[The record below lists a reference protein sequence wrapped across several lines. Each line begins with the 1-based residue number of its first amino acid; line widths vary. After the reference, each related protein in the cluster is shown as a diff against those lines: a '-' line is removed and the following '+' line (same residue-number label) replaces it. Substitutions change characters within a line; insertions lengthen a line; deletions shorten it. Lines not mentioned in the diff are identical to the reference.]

1 MQVVQGSSPLGLVVL
16 GMEEPAA
23 CSSRGGC
30 SPRDGAFCKYALT
43 SCNSI
48 KTAIEKRSEKES
60 TRLDPQRMR
69 RADPRERVA
78 EVLRAQRAGQFL
90 QLLGASWD
98 LPKLDGD
105 AHPKFEE
112 RHIHIP
118 GASFDIDQC
127 SVPKSSY
134 DHVLPRSAHLPE
146 YRPPGVFASRM
157 WCPGTPAAPAGPH
170 TLQYTLTV
178 GSQDGSVQPRFLA
191 EGHLDS
197 QPFLHYDSENGRAE
211 PRGPWAEAVL
221 GAETRDAEN
230 ELLTDKGK
238 DLRMSLAVAAGAQRS
253 TRGFRDFRYDG
264 EPLLS
269 YDPKTQRWTV
279 PWPSAQAL
287 AASLQRSWE
296 DGAAEARKHYRYT
309 LADCVGELKRY
320 LRSRMGFQRPAVTVT
335 HSEPSGGTVNLTCWA
350 FGFYP
355 WNISLAW
362 HQDGQPLSQ
371 DAQWSGGVLPYENG
385 TYQAWVVTRVPQ
397 GEEPQFTCHV
407 GHGGNH
413 STHPVPGK
421 AVDLQ
426 SGRSHATIGAA
437 VAVAVAVFSGAV
449 AVVLYFCWCRRKH
462 GAPETHPCPGEHSEL
477 MSVHIQDPQQTV
489 NTGPEGTGQP
499 GVRSLLQPLEPQAED
514 E

>member
-1 MQVVQGSSPLGLVVL
+1 MSVPRVLQVLTCAGFVALFLSDAGECGPL
-16 GMEEPAA
+16 PASA
-23 CSSRGGC
+23 
-30 SPRDGAFCKYALT
+30 
-43 SCNSI
+43 
-48 KTAIEKRSEKES
+48 
-60 TRLDPQRMR
+60 
-69 RADPRERVA
+69 
-78 EVLRAQRAGQFL
+78 
-90 QLLGASWD
+90 
-98 LPKLDGD
+98 
-105 AHPKFEE
+105 EE
-112 RHIHIP
+112 R
-118 GASFDIDQC
+118 
-127 SVPKSSY
+127 
-134 DHVLPRSAHLPE
+134 
-146 YRPPGVFASRM
+146 ASRAF
-157 WCPGTPAAPAGPH
+157 PEDRVDFGPH

-238 DLRMSLAVAAGAQRS
+238 DLRMSLAIRGDGS

-320 LRSRMGFQRPAVTVT
+320 LRSRMGFQRPGTDPGEGLPCPPLHWSLLTPMLPMDTLPCRGCRHALLTCYTLTFLSCRSSWRKTELGNEVSVCNPGKQWAPDRNLSWEDPLPHGCPLSPPLSPAVTVT

-437 VAVAVAVFSGAV
+437 VAVAVAVF
-449 AVVLYFCWCRRKH
+449 
-462 GAPETHPCPGEHSEL
+462 
-477 MSVHIQDPQQTV
+477 
-489 NTGPEGTGQP
+489 
-499 GVRSLLQPLEPQAED
+499 
-514 E
+514 